1 MAPTLRLA
9 SCTSRIAEEPCQ
21 VLQIQRYCGPLGR
34 NLFWVLVGSG
44 FPEPLF
50 FLQELLGPR
59 MEGGII
65 KEQKVR
71 VNDQIRI
78 SPIRLI
84 GADGEQVGIVSL
96 DDAKERA
103 RDAGLDLVEVAPDA
117 RPPVCKLMDY
127 GKFRYEEQRK
137 ARDAR
142 KKQHTVSIKEVKYRP
157 GIEDHDYEF
166 KTRHVRRF
174 LEDGDKV
181 KVTMMFRGRQLS
193 HPELGLEVLERVAAA
208 VEDIGKVESQPTR
221 EGRTMSMVIAPLKDR

>member
-1 MAPTLRLA
+1 MWVGPVPVAARFPSSRFFVRSATASEPRL
-9 SCTSRIAEEPCQ
+9 E
-21 VLQIQRYCGPLGR
+21 GR
-34 NLFWVLVGSG
+34 A
-44 FPEPLF
+44 
-50 FLQELLGPR
+50 
-59 MEGGII
+59 I
-65 KEQKVR
+65 KEQRVR

-84 GADGEQVGIVSL
+84 GADGEQVGIVAL
-96 DDAKERA
+96 DEARQRA
-103 RDAGLDLVEVAPDA
+103 EEAELDLVEVAPEA

-127 GKFRYEEQRK
+127 GKYRYEEQRK
-137 ARDAR
+137 AREAR

-174 LEDGDKV
+174 LDDGDKV
-181 KVTMMFRGRQLS
+181 KVTMMFRGRQMS

-221 EGRTMSMVIAPLKDR
+221 EGRTMSMVIVPLKDR